1 MKQKRYKEH
10 VRHPKFVYEKEDD
23 VLNIWLSRQKID
35 YAEQS
40 GDIIV
45 HFTQDNEPV
54 YIEILDAS
62 NFLRR
67 EAEDLP
73 NDIKQKFFA
82 SSS

>member
-1 MKQKRYKEH
+1 M
-10 VRHPKFVYEKEDD
+10 RHPKFVYEKEDD
-23 VLNIWLSRQKID
+23 VLNIWLSPQKID

-73 NDIKQKFFA
+73 KDIKQKFFA
-82 SSS
+82 SS